1 MEKIIIKQILLEQ
14 KKEIERIFQEK
25 IIPREIEKEFSKA
38 IKTNLIKENK

>member
-25 IIPREIEKEFSKA
+25 NNSS
-38 IKTNLIKENK
+38 N